1 MDLSHAIDTVVV
13 LVVAHGM
20 VNYLAHGMVHNVLG
34 MILILE
40 DAILHLDVQVQAVCV
55 KKRVLDGLSECLR
68 INVLG
73 RHFKK
78 YLRINILVSILL

>member
-1 MDLSHAIDTVVV
+1 MVLKNAKHAMETMDLYRAIDTVVV

-55 KKRVLDGLSECLR
+55 KKRVLDGLR
-68 INVLG
+68 
-73 RHFKK
+73 
-78 YLRINILVSILL
+78 